1 MNQQTA
7 KFTRLG
13 FVLSATGAAVGLG
26 NIWKF
31 PYITGVYGGGAF
43 VMVYLVTILLIGASL
58 LIAEMV
64 IGKRGQKDC
73 VGSFETVAPEGKK
86 GWRYAGFMLIT
97 GLVIMTFYSVVIG
110 WIFYYIYLTFSGLPV
125 TIAEAKST
133 FDQLY
138 GHAPFLQIFFHLVSV
153 LFVAGVLLGGIKK
166 GIEKTNLILIPF
178 LLFILVGLLYYASG
192 FDGFG
197 KALAFMFSPDFSKLD
212 SEAIIRAVGHSF
224 FTLSI
229 GIGSIMTYAAA
240 LPKHANIYKAGMMVA
255 FMDTLI
261 ALIAGVVIFSFLFQF
276 GGTPDKGPG
285 LVFVSLPVIFAK
297 LGTAGSVIALVFF
310 IALATAGLTSAISL
324 VEPSVLY
331 LQERLHWARK
341 KALLWSSLLYFVVG
355 VFVIFSI
362 SDGYNGWLTFGKK
375 SLFDLLEFS
384 VDSFLMP
391 LGGILIAIF
400 VGYVMKREIVEGEL
414 LGHMGKPVFRVWYF
428 SIRYIA
434 PLAVLFLAY
443 NALKIS

>member
-1 MNQQTA
+1 MNQQVA
-7 KFTRLG
+7 KFSRLG

-73 VGSFETVAPEGKK
+73 VSSFEVLVPQRSR
-86 GWRYAGFMLIT
+86 GWKYAGFMFVT

-110 WIFYYIYLTFSGLPV
+110 WIFYYIYLSFAGLPT
-125 TIAEAKST
+125 TIQEAKGI
-133 FDQLY
+133 FDHLY
-138 GHAPFLQIFFHLVSV
+138 GHAPFLQIFFHFISV
-153 LFVAGVLLGGIKK
+153 LFVAVVLLGGIKK

-178 LLFILVGLLYYASG
+178 LLFILLGLLAYATG

-197 KALAFMFSPDFSKLD
+197 KAVAFMFEPDFSKLS

-240 LPKHANIYKAGMMVA
+240 LPRHANLYKAGLMVA

-261 ALIAGVVIFSFLFQF
+261 ALIAGLVIFSFLFEF

-310 IALATAGLTSAISL
+310 LAMAVAGLTSAISL
-324 VEPSVLY
+324 VEPTVMY
-331 LQERLHWARK
+331 LEDRLGWLRK
-341 KALLWSSLLYFVVG
+341 KAVFWSSLLYFG
-355 VFVIFSI
+355 IGILVIFSI
-362 SDGYNGWLTFGKK
+362 SDGYKAPLTFGKK
-375 SLFDLLEFS
+375 SLFDVLEFS

-391 LGGILIAIF
+391 LGGILIAVF

-414 LGHMGKPVFRVWYF
+414 LGHMGNVVFRIWYF

-434 PLAVLFLAY
+434 PVAVLFLAY
-443 NALKIS
+443 TALKV

>member
-1 MNQQTA
+1 MNQQA
-7 KFTRLG
+7 GKFSRLG

-58 LIAEMV
+58 LIAEML

-73 VGSFETVAPEGKK
+73 VSSFEELAPPNRK
-86 GWRYAGFMLIT
+86 GWKYAGFMLFT

-110 WIFYYIYLTFSGLPV
+110 WIFYYLYLAISGLPT
-125 TIAEAKST
+125 TIESAKGT
-133 FDQLY
+133 FDALY
-138 GHAPFLQIFFHLVSV
+138 AHAPFLQIFFHLLSV
-153 LFVAGVLLGGIKK
+153 LFVAYVLLGGIKK

-178 LLFILVGLLYYASG
+178 LLFILLGLLVYALN
-192 FDGFG
+192 FDGFT
-197 KALAFMFSPDFSKLD
+197 KAVSFMFAPDFSKL
-212 SEAIIRAVGHSF
+212 SAEAIIRAVGHSF

-229 GIGSIMTYAAA
+229 GIGSILTYAAA
-240 LPKHANIYKAGMMVA
+240 LPKHSNIYKAGLMVA
-255 FMDTLI
+255 FMDTFI
-261 ALIAGVVIFSFLFQF
+261 ALIAGLVIFSFLFQF

-297 LGTAGSVIALVFF
+297 LGAIGQGIAFIFF
-310 IALATAGLTSAISL
+310 LAMAVAGLTSAISL
-324 VEPSVLY
+324 VEPAVMY
-331 LQERLHWARK
+331 LEDRLGWGRK
-341 KALLWSSLLYFVVG
+341 KAVLWSSLLYFLIG

-362 SDGYNGWLTFGKK
+362 SDGFKAPFTFGTK
-375 SLFDLLEFS
+375 SLFDVLEFT

-391 LGGILIAIF
+391 LGGFLIAIF
-400 VGYVMKREIVEGEL
+400 VGYVLKRGVVESEL
-414 LGHMGKPVFRVWYF
+414 LGYMGNMVFKIWYF
-428 SIRYIA
+428 SIRFIA

-443 NALKIS
+443 NALKV

>member
-1 MNQQTA
+1 MNQQVA
-7 KFTRLG
+7 KFSRIG

-58 LIAEMV
+58 LIAEML

-73 VGSFETVAPEGKK
+73 VSSFENLATPSQK
-86 GWRYAGFMLIT
+86 GWKYAGFMLFT

-110 WIFYYIYLTFSGLPV
+110 WIFYYMYLSVAGLPV
-125 TIAEAKST
+125 TIEEAKST
-133 FDQLY
+133 FDTLY
-138 GHAPFLQIFFHLVSV
+138 AHAPWMQMLFHLISV

-166 GIEKTNLILIPF
+166 GIEKTNIILIPF
-178 LLFILVGLLYYASG
+178 LLFILIGLLVYAMNFNG
-192 FDGFG
+192 FT
-197 KALAFMFSPDFSKLD
+197 KAVYFMFSPDFSKLS

-240 LPKHANIYKAGMMVA
+240 LPKHTNLYKSGLMVA
-255 FMDTLI
+255 FMDTFI
-261 ALIAGVVIFSFLFQF
+261 ALLAGLVIFSFLFEF

-297 LGTAGSVIALVFF
+297 LGVIGQGIALIFF
-310 IALATAGLTSAISL
+310 LAMAVAGLTSAISL
-324 VEPSVLY
+324 VEPSVMY
-331 LQERLHWARK
+331 LEARLQWGRK
-341 KALLWSSLLYFVVG
+341 KAVIWSSLVYFVIG

-362 SDGYNGWLTFGKK
+362 SDGYKELLTFGKK
-375 SLFDLLEFS
+375 SLFDVLEFS

-391 LGGILIAIF
+391 LGGILIAVF
-400 VGYVMKREIVEGEL
+400 VGYIMKRDIVEGEL
-414 LGHMGKPVFRVWYF
+414 LGHMGNTVFKIWYF
-428 SIRYIA
+428 SIRFIA
-434 PLAVLFLAY
+434 PIAVLFLAY
-443 NALKIS
+443 NALQV

>member
-1 MNQQTA
+1 MNQHIA
-7 KFTRLG
+7 KFSRLG

-73 VGSFETVAPEGKK
+73 VGSFELDAPKGAK
-86 GWRYAGFMLIT
+86 GWKYAGFMLFT
-97 GLVIMTFYSVVIG
+97 GLIIMTFYSVVIG
-110 WIFYYIYLTFSGLPV
+110 WIFYYIYLAITGLPSSLDD
-125 TIAEAKST
+125 AKAV
-133 FDQLY
+133 FDALY
-138 GHAPFLQIFFHLVSV
+138 ADSAALQIFFHLLSV

-166 GIEKTNLILIPF
+166 GIEKTNLILIPL
-178 LLFILVGLLYYASG
+178 LLFILLGLLVYAMN
-192 FDGFG
+192 FDGFT
-197 KALAFMFSPDFSKLD
+197 KAVDFMFEPDFSKLD

-240 LPKHANIYKAGMMVA
+240 LPKHSNIYKSGMMVA
-255 FMDTLI
+255 FMDTFI
-261 ALIAGVVIFSFLFQF
+261 ALIAGLVIFSFLFEF

-297 LGTAGSVIALVFF
+297 LGSVGTVIALVFF
-310 IALATAGLTSAISL
+310 LAMAVAGLTSAISL
-324 VEPSVLY
+324 VEPSVMY
-331 LQERLHWARK
+331 LEQRVGWFRK
-341 KALLWSSLLYFVVG
+341 KAVIISSAIYFIIG

-362 SDGYNGWLTFGKK
+362 SNGYKEFFTFKGK

-400 VGYVMKREIVEGEL
+400 VGYVMKRDIVEGEL
-414 LGHMGKPVFRVWYF
+414 LGHMGNGVFKIWYF
-428 SIRYIA
+428 SIRFIA
-434 PLAVLFLAY
+434 PIAVLFLAY
-443 NALKIS
+443 NALKV

>member
-1 MNQQTA
+1 MNQQVA
-7 KFTRLG
+7 KFSRLG

-43 VMVYLVTILLIGASL
+43 VLVYLVTILLIGASL

-73 VGSFETVAPEGKK
+73 VSSFEELAPPAQK
-86 GWRYAGFMLIT
+86 GWKYAGFMLFT

-110 WIFYYIYLTFSGLPV
+110 WIFYYMYISLSGLPI
-125 TIAEAKST
+125 TIEDAKHI
-133 FDQLY
+133 FDNLY
-138 GHAPFLQIFFHLVSV
+138 AHAPFLQILFHTLSV
-153 LFVAGVLLGGIKK
+153 LFVAVVLLGGIKK

-178 LLFILVGLLYYASG
+178 LLFILLGLLVYAMN

-197 KALAFMFSPDFSKLD
+197 KAVTFMFAPDFSKLS

-240 LPKHANIYKAGMMVA
+240 LPKHSNLYQAGLMVA
-255 FMDTLI
+255 FMDTFI
-261 ALIAGVVIFSFLFQF
+261 ALIAGLVIFSFLFQF

-297 LGTAGSVIALVFF
+297 LGAMGSVIALIFF
-310 IALATAGLTSAISL
+310 LAMAVAGLTSAISL
-324 VEPSVLY
+324 VEPSVMY
-331 LQERLHWARK
+331 LEDRLKWQRK
-341 KALLWSSLLYFVVG
+341 KAVVWSSVLYFVVG
-355 VFVIFSI
+355 VLVIFSI
-362 SDGYNGWLTFGKK
+362 SDGYKEVLTFGKK
-375 SLFDLLEFS
+375 SLFDVLEFS

-391 LGGILIAIF
+391 LGGILIALF
-400 VGYVMKREIVEGEL
+400 VGYVMKRDIVEGEL
-414 LGHMGKPVFRVWYF
+414 LGHMGNIVFKIWYF

-443 NALKIS
+443 NALKV

>member
-1 MNQQTA
+1 MNQETG

-73 VGSFETVAPEGKK
+73 VSSFETLAPERHK
-86 GWRYAGFMLIT
+86 GWKYAGFMLFT

-110 WIFYYIYLTFSGLPV
+110 WIFYYIYLSFTGLPT
-125 TIAEAKST
+125 TIDDAKRL
-133 FDQLY
+133 FDTLY
-138 GHAPFLQIFFHLVSV
+138 GHAPWLQILFHLLSV
-153 LFVAGVLLGGIKK
+153 LFVAAVLLGGIKK

-178 LLFILVGLLYYASG
+178 LLFILLGLLAYATG

-197 KALAFMFSPDFSKLD
+197 EALHFMFAPDFSKLS

-240 LPKHANIYKAGMMVA
+240 LPKGANLYKAGLMVA

-261 ALIAGVVIFSFLFQF
+261 ALIAGLVIFSFMFEF

-297 LGTAGSVIALVFF
+297 LGTMGSVIALVFF
-310 IALATAGLTSAISL
+310 LAMAVAGLTSAISL
-324 VEPSVLY
+324 VEPSVMY
-331 LQERLHWARK
+331 LEDRLGWMRK
-341 KALLWSSLLYFVVG
+341 KAVFWSSLLYFLIGVLVV
-355 VFVIFSI
+355 FSI
-362 SDGYNGWLTFGKK
+362 SEGYKSPFTFGEK

-391 LGGILIAIF
+391 LGGLLIAIF
-400 VGYVMKREIVEGEL
+400 VGYILRRDIVEGEL
-414 LGHMGKPVFRVWYF
+414 LGHMGKTVFRIWYF
-428 SIRYIA
+428 SIRFIA
-434 PLAVLFLAY
+434 PAAVIFLAY
-443 NALKIS
+443 QAMFL

>member
-1 MNQQTA
+1 MNQQVA
-7 KFTRLG
+7 KFSRIG

-58 LIAEMV
+58 LIAEML

-73 VGSFETVAPEGKK
+73 VSSFETLAPEHAK
-86 GWRYAGFMLIT
+86 GWKYAGFMLIT
-97 GLVIMTFYSVVIG
+97 GLIIMTFYSVVIG
-110 WIFYYIYLTFSGLPV
+110 WIFYYIYLSFAGLPT
-125 TIAEAKST
+125 TIDDAKEI
-133 FDQLY
+133 FDNLY
-138 GHAPFLQIFFHLVSV
+138 AQRPLLQIFFHSVSV
-153 LFVAGVLLGGIKK
+153 LFVAVVLLRGIKK

-178 LLFILVGLLYYASG
+178 LLFILLGLLAYATG

-197 KALAFMFSPDFSKLD
+197 KALSFMFAPDFSKLS

-240 LPKHANIYKAGMMVA
+240 LPKGANIYKAGLMVA
-255 FMDTLI
+255 FMDTFI
-261 ALIAGVVIFSFLFQF
+261 ALLAGIVIFSFLFEF

-285 LVFVSLPVIFAK
+285 LVFVSLPVIFSQ

-310 IALATAGLTSAISL
+310 LAMAVAGLTSAISL
-324 VEPSVLY
+324 VEPSVMY
-331 LQERLHWARK
+331 LEDRLGWMRK
-341 KALLWSSLLYFVVG
+341 KAVIWSSLFYFVIG
-355 VFVIFSI
+355 VLVVFSI
-362 SDGYNGWLTFGKK
+362 SDGYKGAFTFGEK
-375 SLFDLLEFS
+375 SLFDVLEFS

-400 VGYVMKREIVEGEL
+400 VGYVLKRDIVEGEL
-414 LGHMGKPVFRVWYF
+414 LGHMGNGVFKVWYF

-434 PLAVLFLAY
+434 PIAVLFLAY
-443 NALKIS
+443 TAMKS

>member
-1 MNQQTA
+1 MNQQIA
-7 KFTRLG
+7 KFSRIG

-43 VMVYLVTILLIGASL
+43 VMAYLVTILLIGASL

-73 VGSFETVAPEGKK
+73 VSSFEADAPKEAK
-86 GWRYAGFMLIT
+86 GWKYAGFMLFT
-97 GLVIMTFYSVVIG
+97 GLIIMTFYSVVIG
-110 WIFYYIYLTFSGLPV
+110 WIFYYIYLALTGLPSN
-125 TIAEAKST
+125 IEDAKAI
-133 FDQLY
+133 FDTLY
-138 GHAPFLQIFFHLVSV
+138 ANSAPLQIFFHLLSV
-153 LFVAGVLLGGIKK
+153 LFVGGVLLGGIKK
-166 GIEKTNLILIPF
+166 GIEKTNLILIPL
-178 LLFILVGLLYYASG
+178 LLFILIGLLVYAMNFNG
-192 FDGFG
+192 FT
-197 KALAFMFSPDFSKLD
+197 KAVDFMFAPDFSKLN

-240 LPKHANIYKAGMMVA
+240 LPKHSNIYKSGMMVA

-261 ALIAGVVIFSFLFQF
+261 ALIAGLVIFSFLFEF

-285 LVFVSLPVIFAK
+285 LVFVSLPIIFAK
-297 LGTAGSVIALVFF
+297 LGSIGTVIALVFF
-310 IALATAGLTSAISL
+310 LAMAVAGLTSAISL
-324 VEPSVLY
+324 VEPSVMY
-331 LQERLHWARK
+331 LEDRLGWFRK
-341 KALLWSSLLYFVVG
+341 KAVIVSSAVYFIIG

-362 SDGYNGWLTFGKK
+362 SDGYKEFFTYGGK

-400 VGYVMKREIVEGEL
+400 VGYVMKRDVVEGEL
-414 LGHMGKPVFRVWYF
+414 LGHMGNSVFKIWYF

-434 PLAVLFLAY
+434 PIAVLFLAY
-443 NALKIS
+443 NALKV

>member
-1 MNQQTA
+1 MNQQVA
-7 KFTRLG
+7 KFSRIG

-43 VMVYLVTILLIGASL
+43 VLVYLVTILLIGASL

-73 VGSFETVAPEGKK
+73 VSSFEELAPAGKK
-86 GWRYAGFMLIT
+86 GWKYAGFMLFT

-110 WIFYYIYLTFSGLPV
+110 WIFYYMYISFTGLPV
-125 TIAEAKST
+125 TIDDAKHI
-133 FDQLY
+133 FDNLY
-138 GHAPFLQIFFHLVSV
+138 AHAPFMQIVFHLLSV
-153 LFVAGVLLGGIKK
+153 VFVAVVLLGGIKK

-178 LLFILVGLLYYASG
+178 LLFILLGLLVYAMN
-192 FDGFG
+192 FDGFTQ
-197 KALAFMFSPDFSKLD
+197 AVHFMFAPDFSKL
-212 SEAIIRAVGHSF
+212 SAEAIIRAVGHSF

-240 LPKHANIYKAGMMVA
+240 LPKHSNLYQAGLMVA

-261 ALIAGVVIFSFLFQF
+261 ALIAGLVIFSFLFQF

-297 LGTAGSVIALVFF
+297 LGVMGQGIALVFF
-310 IALATAGLTSAISL
+310 LAMAVAGLTSAISL
-324 VEPSVLY
+324 VEPSVMY
-331 LQERLHWARK
+331 LEDRLKWRRK
-341 KALLWSSLLYFVVG
+341 KAVVWSSLLYFVIG
-355 VFVIFSI
+355 VLVIFSI
-362 SDGYNGWLTFGKK
+362 SDGYKGLLTFGKK
-375 SLFDLLEFS
+375 SLFDVLEFS

-400 VGYVMKREIVEGEL
+400 VGYVMKRDIVEGEL
-414 LGHMGKPVFRVWYF
+414 LGHMGNAVFKIWYF

-443 NALKIS
+443 NALKV

>member
-1 MNQQTA
+1 MNQQVA
-7 KFTRLG
+7 KFSRIG

-43 VMVYLVTILLIGASL
+43 VLVYLVTILLIGASL

-73 VGSFETVAPEGKK
+73 VSSFEEVAPKGKK
-86 GWRYAGFMLIT
+86 GWKYAGFMLFT

-110 WIFYYIYLTFSGLPV
+110 WIFYYMYLSFSGLPT
-125 TIAEAKST
+125 TIDDAKKI
-133 FDQLY
+133 FDTLY
-138 GHAPFLQIFFHLVSV
+138 AHAPFLQILFHVLSV
-153 LFVAGVLLGGIKK
+153 LFVGGVLLGGIKK

-178 LLFILVGLLYYASG
+178 LLFILLGLLVYAMN
-192 FDGFG
+192 FDGFTQ
-197 KALAFMFSPDFSKLD
+197 AVAFMFAPDFSKLD

-229 GIGSIMTYAAA
+229 GIGSIMTYAAV
-240 LPKHANIYKAGMMVA
+240 LPKHSNIYQAGMMVA

-261 ALIAGVVIFSFLFQF
+261 ALIAGLVIFSFLFQF

-297 LGTAGSVIALVFF
+297 LGAVGSVIALIFF
-310 IALATAGLTSAISL
+310 LAMAVAGLTSAISL
-324 VEPSVLY
+324 VEPSVMY
-331 LQERLHWARK
+331 LEDRLKWGRK
-341 KALLWSSLLYFVVG
+341 KAVVWSSLLYFAIG
-355 VFVIFSI
+355 VLVIFSI
-362 SDGYNGWLTFGKK
+362 SDGYREFLTFGKK

-391 LGGILIAIF
+391 LGGVLIALF
-400 VGYVMKREIVEGEL
+400 VGYVMNRDIVEGEL
-414 LGHMGKPVFRVWYF
+414 LGHMGNTVFKIWYF

-434 PLAVLFLAY
+434 PIAVLFLAY
-443 NALKIS
+443 NALKV

>member
-1 MNQQTA
+1 MNQQVA
-7 KFTRLG
+7 KFSRLG

-73 VGSFETVAPEGKK
+73 VSSFEELAPPEKK
-86 GWRYAGFMLIT
+86 GWKYAGFMLFT

-110 WIFYYIYLTFSGLPV
+110 WIFYYMYLSFAGLPT
-125 TIAEAKST
+125 TIEDAKHI
-133 FDQLY
+133 FDNLY
-138 GHAPFLQIFFHLVSV
+138 AHAPFLQILFHTLSV
-153 LFVAGVLLGGIKK
+153 LFVAVVLLGGIKK

-178 LLFILVGLLYYASG
+178 LLFILLGLLVYAMN

-197 KALAFMFSPDFSKLD
+197 KAVTFMFAPDFSKLS

-240 LPKHANIYKAGMMVA
+240 LPKRSNLYQAGLMVA

-261 ALIAGVVIFSFLFQF
+261 ALIAGLVIFSFLFQF

-297 LGTAGSVIALVFF
+297 LGAMGSVIALIFF
-310 IALATAGLTSAISL
+310 LAMAVAGLTSAISL
-324 VEPSVLY
+324 VEPSVMY
-331 LQERLHWARK
+331 LEDRLKWQRK
-341 KALLWSSLLYFVVG
+341 KAVVWSSVLYFVVG
-355 VFVIFSI
+355 VLVIFSI
-362 SDGYNGWLTFGKK
+362 SDGYKGLLTFGKK
-375 SLFDLLEFS
+375 SLFDVLEFS

-391 LGGILIAIF
+391 LGGILIALF
-400 VGYVMKREIVEGEL
+400 VGYVMKRDIVEGEL
-414 LGHMGKPVFRVWYF
+414 LGHMGNVVFKIWYF

-443 NALKIS
+443 NALKV

>member
-1 MNQQTA
+1 MNQEA
-7 KFTRLG
+7 GKFTRLG

-73 VGSFETVAPEGKK
+73 VSSFETLAPEGQK
-86 GWRYAGFMLIT
+86 GWKYAGFMLFT

-110 WIFYYIYLTFSGLPV
+110 WIFYYIYLSFVGLPT
-125 TIAEAKST
+125 TIDDAKRL
-133 FDQLY
+133 FDTLY
-138 GHAPFLQIFFHLVSV
+138 GHAPWLQILFHLLSV

-178 LLFILVGLLYYASG
+178 LLFILLGLLAYAT
-192 FDGFG
+192 GFG
-197 KALAFMFSPDFSKLD
+197 GFGEALHFMFAPDFSKLS

-240 LPKHANIYKAGMMVA
+240 LPKGANLYKAGLMVA

-261 ALIAGVVIFSFLFQF
+261 ALIAGLVIFSFMFEF

-297 LGTAGSVIALVFF
+297 LGTMGSVIALVFF
-310 IALATAGLTSAISL
+310 LAMAVAGLTSAISL
-324 VEPSVLY
+324 VEPSVMY
-331 LQERLHWARK
+331 LEDRLGWMRK
-341 KALLWSSLLYFVVG
+341 KAVFWSSLLYFLIGVLVV
-355 VFVIFSI
+355 FSI
-362 SDGYNGWLTFGKK
+362 SEGYKSPFTFGEK

-391 LGGILIAIF
+391 LGGFLIAIF
-400 VGYVMKREIVEGEL
+400 VGYVLRRDIVEGEL
-414 LGHMGKPVFRVWYF
+414 LGHMGKTVFKIWYF
-428 SIRYIA
+428 SIRFIA
-434 PLAVLFLAY
+434 PIAVIFLAY
-443 NALKIS
+443 QAMFL

>member
-1 MNQQTA
+1 MNQQIA
-7 KFTRLG
+7 KFSRIG

-73 VGSFETVAPEGKK
+73 VGSFEEIAPKNAK
-86 GWRYAGFMLIT
+86 GWKYAGLMLFT

-110 WIFYYIYLTFSGLPV
+110 WIFYYIYISFIGLP
-125 TIAEAKST
+125 TNLQDAKDT
-133 FDQLY
+133 FDALY
-138 GHAPFLQIFFHLVSV
+138 SNSAALQIVLHLFSV
-153 LFVAGVLLGGIKK
+153 VFVAVVLLGGIKK
-166 GIEKTNLILIPF
+166 GIEKTNLILIPL
-178 LLFILVGLLYYASG
+178 LLFILLGLLVYAIN
-192 FDGFG
+192 FDGFT
-197 KALAFMFSPDFSKLD
+197 KAVDFMFAPDFSKLN

-229 GIGSIMTYAAA
+229 GVGSIMTYAAA
-240 LPKHANIYKAGMMVA
+240 LPKHSNIYKAGMMVA

-261 ALIAGVVIFSFLFQF
+261 ALIAGLVIFSFLFEF
-276 GGTPDKGPG
+276 GGAPDKGPG
-285 LVFVSLPVIFAK
+285 LVFVSLPIIFAK
-297 LGTAGSVIALVFF
+297 LGTIGTVIALVFF
-310 IALATAGLTSAISL
+310 LAMAVAGLTSAISL
-324 VEPSVLY
+324 VEPTVMY
-331 LQERLHWARK
+331 LEQRLGWFRK
-341 KALLWSSLLYFVVG
+341 KAVIVSSGVYFVVG
-355 VFVIFSI
+355 VLVIFSI
-362 SDGYNGWLTFGKK
+362 SNGYKEFFTFGGK

-391 LGGILIAIF
+391 LGGVLIALF
-400 VGYVMKREIVEGEL
+400 VGFVLKRDIVEGEL
-414 LGHMGKPVFRVWYF
+414 LGHMGNGVFKIWYF

-434 PLAVLFLAY
+434 PIAVLFLAY
-443 NALKIS
+443 NALKV

>member
-7 KFTRLG
+7 KFTRIG

-43 VMVYLVTILLIGASL
+43 VLVYLVTILLIGASL

-73 VGSFETVAPEGKK
+73 VSSFETLAPEGKK
-86 GWRYAGFMLIT
+86 GWKYAGFMLFT

-110 WIFYYIYLTFSGLPV
+110 WIFYYMYIAVAGLPS
-125 TIAEAKST
+125 TIDDARQI
-133 FDQLY
+133 FDNLY
-138 GHAPFLQIFFHLVSV
+138 GHAPFLQILFHLVSV
-153 LFVAGVLLGGIKK
+153 LFVAYVLLGGIKK
-166 GIEKTNLILIPF
+166 GIEKTNIILIPF
-178 LLFILVGLLYYASG
+178 LLFILLGLLAYATS

-197 KALAFMFSPDFSKLD
+197 KALTFLFSPDFSKL
-212 SEAIIRAVGHSF
+212 SAEAVIRAVGHSF

-240 LPKHANIYKAGMMVA
+240 LPKHSNIYKSGMMVA
-255 FMDTLI
+255 FMDTFI
-261 ALIAGVVIFSFLFQF
+261 ALLAGLVIFSFLFEF

-297 LGTAGSVIALVFF
+297 LGVMGQAIALLFF
-310 IALATAGLTSAISL
+310 LAMAVAGLTSAISL
-324 VEPSVLY
+324 VEPSVMY
-331 LQERLHWARK
+331 LEDRLKWARK
-341 KALLWSSLLYFVVG
+341 KAVVWSSLLYFAVG
-355 VFVIFSI
+355 VLVIFSI
-362 SDGYNGWLTFGKK
+362 SDGYKAALTFGEK
-375 SLFDLLEFS
+375 SLFDMLEFS

-400 VGYVMKREIVEGEL
+400 VGYVLKREIVEGEL
-414 LGHMGKPVFRVWYF
+414 LGHMGNRVFRIWYF

-443 NALKIS
+443 TALNI